1 MIKKSLTVL
10 IALAMPLMAQDVIL
24 LKDGTNRV
32 GEIDSAD
39 DSTLKLRVPLSGS
52 SPQLRS
58 GTATATVSIPRADIE
73 AIEFQPD
80 PARDI
85 RLRTA
90 TPDRTSAIE
99 SDWKLA
105 EPWLS
110 IPRSPAGSIGCTLA
124 ELLVASGDKNNA
136 LAAIDLF
143 KRIEKDSWS
152 SQDKIR
158 AKQGRLRAM
167 ISVGRITDALAEA
180 KQLAAET
187 EDPEIL
193 IEANFIM
200 AQAAEADFK
209 AFLEENPRW
218 EEDPYVIN
226 TRHELYN
233 RVLELYLYPSLFFG
247 SDDARA
253 ARGLWG
259 AVGIYKLTQQIPLA
273 IETARDIIALQ
284 PKRVEARLAEQYLAT
299 LKPEELASDFEAE
312 ARREQLE
319 KISGTEEP
327 ASTKPVPK
335 KENKPTSD
343 KSKKPPKPKK

>member
-1 MIKKSLTVL
+1 MIKKSLAVL
-10 IALAMPLMAQDVIL
+10 FALAMPLMAQDVIL

-39 DSTLKLRVPLSGS
+39 DSTLRLRVPLSGS
-52 SPQLRS
+52 SPQIRS
-58 GTATATVSIPRADIE
+58 GSATATVSIPRADIE
-73 AIEFQPD
+73 AIEFKAD
-80 PARDI
+80 PSRDL

-99 SDWKLA
+99 DDWKLA

-136 LAAIDLF
+136 QAAIDLF

-152 SQDKIR
+152 AQDKVR

-167 ISVGRITDALAEA
+167 IALGRITEALAEA
-180 KQLAAET
+180 KQFIAET

-273 IETARDIIALQ
+273 IETSRDIIALQ
-284 PKRVEARLAEQYLAT
+284 PKRVEARLAEQFLAT
-299 LKPEELASDFEAE
+299 RTPEELESDFEAE

-319 KISGTEEP
+319 QLSGTEEP
-327 ASTKPVPK
+327 ASNKPNPK
-335 KENKPTSD
+335 KENKPSPD